1 MYILVLNFF
10 LWFLICMTNVAIALK
25 MYHVNT
31 DTSYQISGV
40 EVFGWRMVV
49 VDPWQT
55 REF

>member
-40 EVFGWRMVV
+40 EVFGWL
-49 VDPWQT
+49 
-55 REF
+55 ENGGG